1 MWLSNLVAKRQRSG
15 TGKKMYVKQNNV
27 YYTNYNYNNMLSLRY
42 TFSIKVMECGNVL
55 MELPTFAKN
64 VEITVA
70 QKHTSGNRFP
80 K

>member
-15 TGKKMYVKQNNV
+15 IGEKNMSNKIMF
-27 YYTNYNYNNMLSLRY
+27 TNYNYNNMLSSRS
-42 TFSIKVMECGNVL
+42 TFPIKLMECGNIL

>member
-1 MWLSNLVAKRQRSG
+1 
-15 TGKKMYVKQNNV
+15 
-27 YYTNYNYNNMLSLRY
+27 MLSLRY